1 MTAPRPLPL
10 PGQTVRPNTSTAVRN
25 LAHQKQ
31 QSLMTRFVV
40 LGLALWFILT
50 IGAALLS
57 DALTSSDHQEDDA
70 RRAGLEFDL
79 IARQAQTL
87 ASIIAQQATQQGL
100 ASVRTNALKLA
111 QGFGE
116 DSNLIAGFGVWPLP
130 NTLDPARERASMTW
144 LHNDG
149 GVFQL
154 REDYN
159 DPRTVPYIHEKWFT
173 PARYSPR
180 DRCYWTPAYQEPLT
194 KREVSTCALPLRTAQ
209 GFLGVVTVTLNLDAV
224 AKKLESAG
232 NDDRGYSLLTTLGGD
247 VLAATGTLKSARGE
261 KILRNLAD
269 LAREHPQFN
278 PLALQLHTQH
288 EAILRAAAIN
298 TDQVN
303 ALKNDSRDMSK
314 EEAESALV
322 SLAITAPEGE
332 TRPSLQKISI
342 SNEGLFS
349 RSSTGFIFSLPGQWW
364 VLTTVTSG
372 NSSIPGL
379 GWISA
384 SALALSGGF
393 LAFIFLTLWVLR
405 LWVLQPLRAMTEQIA
420 ATASAREGFHELDDS
435 ASHELGALAHWHNAS
450 LRLLQEQVVQLRSMQ
465 TQLSAE
471 HGERRNTQ
479 DATLKIKERIA
490 ERKTSAL
497 QTISD
502 GVIILNEQALIE
514 DMNMA
519 AEKLIGISLR
529 NAVGKPFNEIF
540 KARHQKNMQVTLPNL
555 IELAM
560 RQQGPTEY
568 SQGLR
573 LLNASNTAIDIHLGF
588 YPLQSKQGDN
598 NGCIAVFRPST
609 VENATQLDTQ
619 RRMLDSMTGLPMRG
633 TCEQDLRALIEEA
646 RLIPLQHALLFIDV
660 DDLKHINDTKGQQ
673 AGDDVIAQIA
683 GMLLSYA
690 HKEGNEAYRL
700 YGDQF
705 AIIMKAVDL
714 ATAKTFAEQLC
725 GRFSAAALRGQN
737 SNFRITI
744 SVGICGIDGTS
755 PSSSELIRRSDL
767 ACTAAKRAGRNCA
780 QEWAPS
786 LEEAKRQADDSVWLK
801 RIRAGLEK
809 DMFHLTT
816 QIMMPM
822 SSKDAPLFQMLMALE
837 DEEGFWSTP
846 SAFLPTAQRH
856 NLMQELD
863 RWLVNCSINQ
873 LQQRPEILE
882 RINFVNIRL
891 SENVLAENHLLEY
904 LVKSFS
910 ENPTISPRKFC
921 FEFTEFAL
929 QKNPKQTQTFC
940 EAMRSLGCYL
950 CMDDFLG
957 RRTSD
962 IAQLR
967 KLPIDFI
974 RVDAAQFPNIE
985 FDPIELMSAES
996 LIRLARSLHKNII
1009 AANVDTPSQLKVW
1022 QRIGVDYLQGLAV
1035 SKPSPVIFSGLN

>member
-10 PGQTVRPNTSTAVRN
+10 SRQSGNPNASAASRS
-25 LAHQKQ
+25 LANQKQ
-31 QSLMTRFVV
+31 KSLMTRFVAI
-40 LGLALWFILT
+40 GLALWFILT
-50 IGAALLS
+50 VGAALLS
-57 DALTSSDHQEDDA
+57 DALTSSDHQQDDA
-70 RRAGLEFDL
+70 RRVGLEFDL
-79 IARQAQTL
+79 IIRRAQTL
-87 ASIIAQQATQQGL
+87 ASIIAQQATQEGL
-100 ASVRTNALKLA
+100 AGLRANAPKLT
-111 QGFGE
+111 QDFGE
-116 DSNLIAGFGVWPLP
+116 DSSLIAGFGVWPLP
-130 NTLDPARERASMTW
+130 NTLDPARERASMAW
-144 LHNDG
+144 LRDGG

-194 KREVSTCALPLRTAQ
+194 KREVSTCALPLRTVQ
-209 GFLGVVTVTLNLDAV
+209 GFLGVVTITLNLDAV
-224 AKKLESAG
+224 AKKLDLAG
-232 NDDRGYSLLTTLGGD
+232 NDDRGYSLLTTLNGD
-247 VLAATGTLKSARGE
+247 VLAVTGTLKSASDE
-261 KILRNLAD
+261 KIFRNLAE

-314 EEAESALV
+314 GEAESALV

-332 TRPSLQKISI
+332 SHPSLQKISI
-342 SNEGLFS
+342 PNEGL
-349 RSSTGFIFSLPGQWW
+349 SSGSSAGFIFSLPGQWW

-379 GWISA
+379 GWIST
-384 SALALSGGF
+384 STLALSAGF
-393 LAFIFLTLWVLR
+393 LAFIFLTLWVLH

-435 ASHELGALAHWHNAS
+435 ASDELGALAYWHNAS

-479 DATLKIKERIA
+479 DATLKMKELVA
-490 ERKTSAL
+490 ARKTSAL

-502 GVIILNEQALIE
+502 GVIILNEQAQIE
-514 DMNMA
+514 DMNVA
-519 AEKLIGISLR
+519 AEKLIGISLHK
-529 NAVGKPFNEIF
+529 AVGKPFNEIV
-540 KARHQKNMQVTLPNL
+540 KVRHQKNMQGTLPNL

-560 RQQGPTEY
+560 QQKIPTEY
-568 SQGLR
+568 FRGLR
-573 LLNASNTAIDIHLGF
+573 LLNSSNTAIDIHLGF
-588 YPLQSKQGDN
+588 YPLQSKQGAN

-609 VENATQLDTQ
+609 SENSAQLETQ

-646 RLIPLQHALLFIDV
+646 RLISLQHALLFIDV
-660 DDLKHINDTKGQQ
+660 DDLKHINDTKGEQ

-683 GMLLSYA
+683 GMLLSFA

-705 AIIMKAVDL
+705 AIILKAVDL
-714 ATAKTFAEQLC
+714 PAAKTFAEQLC

-737 SNFRITI
+737 NNFRITI
-744 SVGICGIDGTS
+744 SVGICAIDGAS
-755 PSSSELIRRSDL
+755 PSSSELIRRSEL

-801 RIRAGLEK
+801 RIRAGLDK

-816 QIMMPM
+816 QIMTPT
-822 SSKDAPLFQMLMALE
+822 SSKGAPLFQMLMALE

-863 RWLVNCSINQ
+863 RWLVNRSIHQ
-873 LQQRPEILE
+873 LQQHPEILE
-882 RINFVNIRL
+882 RINFINIRL
-891 SENVLAENHLLEY
+891 SENVLVDNHLLEY

-910 ENPTISPRKFC
+910 ENSAIPPHKFC

-929 QKNPKQTQTFC
+929 QKYPKQTQTFC

-974 RVDAAQFPNIE
+974 RVDAAQFSNIE
-985 FDPIELMSAES
+985 FDSVELMLAES
-996 LIRLARSLHKNII
+996 LIRLARSLNKNII
-1009 AANVDTPSQLKVW
+1009 AANVDTPSQFKVW
-1022 QRIGVDYLQGLAV
+1022 QKIGVDYLQGLAI
-1035 SKPSPVIFSGLN
+1035 SKPSPVIFSGLH